1 MNCECYCDI
10 DGDGSICSHCATKSF
25 IKRRGTYHDALR
37 YTLKSGDR
45 EMFIEL
51 LGKRCR
57 NKKQLKRIM
66 ISIACHGTARHC
78 LDVFEHDWRFLE
90 YDDAVNWAAGM
101 GNLPVLQVL
110 LDKGVVLRDD
120 KNYLYWP
127 SINGHLSVVQYLVS
141 KGVDPKN
148 YPEALKGAAKH
159 GHQNVVDYLTSLIVE

>member
-10 DGDGSICSHCATKSF
+10 GGDGSICSRCTTKSF
-25 IKRRGTYHDALR
+25 IKRQETYHDALI
-37 YTLKSGDR
+37 YTLESGDR
-45 EMFIEL
+45 DMFIEL

-66 ISIACHGTARHC
+66 ISIARHGTARHC

-90 YDDAVNWAAGM
+90 YDGAVNWAAGT

-110 LDKGVVLRDD
+110 LDKGVVLHDD

-148 YPEALKGAAKH
+148 YPEALKGAAER
-159 GHQNVVDYLTSLIVE
+159 GHQNIVDYLTSIIVE